1 MTNTQAGDPL
11 VTVYI
16 TSYNYGRYIRQ
27 AIESVLAQ
35 TLQDFEL
42 IIIDDGSTD
51 ESREVIESYGGHP
64 RIVPIFQ
71 HNKGLNVT
79 NNIALRAARGRYIMR
94 LDADDWLDRHALE
107 VLSGVLEREPQ
118 VGLVFPDY
126 YLVDADGKILEQVR
140 RHDFGDVTL
149 LDQPAHGACT
159 MIRRSCL
166 LEVGGYD
173 ESFRCQDGYGL
184 WIRFIEHFEV
194 RNVNLPLF
202 FYRQHG
208 SNLTTNEER
217 ILATRAEMIRR
228 RVDAKADPL
237 PVLAVIPVR
246 GPSVDPSSPAFR
258 PLGGK
263 PLLEWTIE
271 AALDARKVRDVLI
284 TTPDPQL
291 LEHVRARFGSAVLA
305 VQRDPR
311 LANPNTYL
319 GDTLR
324 HALAAADQAGLGADA
339 VLQLSIESPF
349 RAARHIDAAIEVME
363 LFQTDA
369 VIGVRPETDNFY
381 RHNGSGLTPVRQ
393 TIGLRLEQE
402 EIYREVGQ
410 MRLLKRDLVT
420 EGNAVP
426 GGRVGH
432 VVLDQRAAIKLMSRY
447 DWAVAELL
455 VTALARG
462 ESPDVAAQ

>member
-1 MTNTQAGDPL
+1 MTEKTDPL
-11 VTVYI
+11 VSVYI
-16 TSYNYGRYIRQ
+16 TSYNYERFIRE

-42 IIIDDGSTD
+42 IVIDDGSTD
-51 ESREVIESYGGHP
+51 NSREVIETFRGDP
-64 RIVPIFQ
+64 RIIPIFQ

-79 NNIALRAARGRYIMR
+79 NNIALRAARGRYVMR

-107 VLSGVLEREPQ
+107 VLAGMLEREPQ

-126 YLVDADGKILEQVR
+126 YLVDAGGRIIEQVR
-140 RHDFGDVTL
+140 RHNFGEVTL

-159 MIRRSCL
+159 MIRRSAL

-173 ESFRCQDGYGL
+173 ETFRCQDGYGL

-208 SNLTTNEER
+208 NNLTTNEER
-217 ILATRAEMIRR
+217 VLATRSEMIRR
-228 RVDAKADPL
+228 RAETRASNL
-237 PVLAVIPVR
+237 QVLGVIAVR
-246 GPSVDPSSPAFR
+246 GPSVDPYSPAFR
-258 PLGGK
+258 LLGGK
-263 PLLEWTIE
+263 PLIEWTIE
-271 AALDARKVRDVLI
+271 AALDARKVARVLV
-284 TTPDPQL
+284 TTPDPDL
-291 LEHVRARFGSAVLA
+291 IAHVGARYGNRAIALK
-305 VQRDPR
+305 RDPK
-311 LANPNTYL
+311 LATPNTYL

-324 HALAAADQAGLGADA
+324 HALKDAETTGMRIDA

-349 RAARHIDAAIEVME
+349 RAARHIDSAVEVME
-363 LFQTDA
+363 LFETDS

-381 RHNGSGLTPVRQ
+381 RHDGAGLIPVRQ

-410 MRLLKRDLVT
+410 MRLIKRALVA
-420 EGNAVP
+420 EGEGIPA
-426 GGRVGH
+426 GSVGH
-432 VVLDQRAAIKLMSRY
+432 VVLDQRASIKLMSRY

-455 VTALARG
+455 VAALGRG
-462 ESPDVAAQ
+462 EAIASQP